1 MHTNLPQLS
10 ELLHELARMH
20 ADLLTA
26 YSEPH
31 LHAATYTH
39 SSGGTRDPYENH
51 VLVNR
56 KIDRQW
62 NRIVTIAAE
71 LTWRG
76 RALDGDPARFIASR
90 LDWAAKNY
98 PYLNDLATTITEIH
112 ATYQQLLREDP
123 QPTTYLCPMCGQTQ
137 LRYRERDRIY
147 LCPADDCEGAWTLPQ
162 LQALRHYRILS
173 AGQWIAV
180 QEAAR
185 RYNLKPATI
194 LQWIHRHKLERN
206 THGEINTAQ
215 LEQLW

>member
-1 MHTNLPQLS
+1 MHT
-10 ELLHELARMH
+10 
-20 ADLLTA
+20 DLLTA

-39 SSGGTRDPYENH
+39 SSGGTRNPYENH
-51 VLVNR
+51 VLLNT
-56 KIDRQW
+56 KIQRQW
-62 NRIVTIAAE
+62 NRIETIAAE

-76 RALDGDPARFIASR
+76 RALDGDPAKFIASR
-90 LDWAAKNY
+90 LQWAEKNY
-98 PYLNDLATTITEIH
+98 PYMQDLETLITEIH
-112 ATYQQLLREDP
+112 TTYQQLLREDP
-123 QPTTYLCPMCGQTQ
+123 QPTTYLCPLCGRAQ

-147 LCPADDCEGAWTLPQ
+147 LCPNETCEGAWTLPQ

-194 LQWIHRHKLERN
+194 RQWIHRHKLERN
-206 THGEINTAQ
+206 TRGEINTAQ